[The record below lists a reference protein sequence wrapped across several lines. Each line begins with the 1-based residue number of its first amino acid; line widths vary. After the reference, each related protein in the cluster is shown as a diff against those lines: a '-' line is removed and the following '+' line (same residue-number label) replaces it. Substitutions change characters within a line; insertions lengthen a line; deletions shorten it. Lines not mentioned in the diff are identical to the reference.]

1 VRITVFFTYLK
12 RELRR
17 RRRQAMVVALGLAVG
32 IGLVITV
39 SAASAG
45 VTTAQSQVLES
56 LYGVGT
62 DITVT
67 QPSTPGTGGPGRFD
81 FGSGDTSSTT
91 VTQDRLMVGGGV
103 TTLDASAIATVSSQP
118 HVSSAAGSLA
128 LNDVTVSGNFTPPTN
143 AGGTT
148 GGTTGQPPTQGGGGQ
163 QGGGTR
169 PQIDIN
175 SFSITGIDV
184 SAADIGPLSS
194 ATLADGRGFTTADAT
209 SAVALISGEYANDK
223 SLKVGDTL
231 TVAGTPLSIVGVV
244 STPSGD
250 TTNVFIPLKEAQ
262 TLANLAD
269 KVTTIYVRATSAN
282 DVTAAQTE
290 IQSAVSGATVKTSSD
305 LAAQISGSLSSAA
318 SLAKNLGT
326 WLSIAVL
333 LAAFVMAVLFTISG
347 VSRRIREFGT
357 LKALGWRSRRVI
369 GQVVGESLVQGLVG
383 GVVGIGLGFL
393 GAFLVSTFA
402 PTLSAT
408 VATATGAGRGGGQ
421 GAGGFA
427 GGPGGG
433 EGGGGFGGA
442 GAAARTAANAV
453 AVHLTAPIT
462 LTAIALAV
470 GLAIAGGLIAGAFG
484 GWRAARMRP
493 ADALRRLE

>member
-1 VRITVFFTYLK
+1 VFFTYLK

-67 QPSTPGTGGPGRFD
+67 QPATPGTGGPGRFD

-91 VTQDRLMVGGGV
+91 VTQDRLVVGGGM
-103 TTLDASAIATVSSQP
+103 TTLDESAITTVSSQA
-118 HVSSAAGSLA
+118 HVSAAAGSLS
-128 LNDVTVSGNFTPPTN
+128 LNDVTVSGNFTPPT
-143 AGGTT
+143 AGT
-148 GGTTGQPPTQGGGGQ
+148 GTTGQPPAQGAGGQ
-163 QGGGTR
+163 AGGTR

-175 SFSITGIDV
+175 SFSITGVDV
-184 SAADIGPLSS
+184 TATGVGPLSA
-194 ATLADGRGFTTADAT
+194 ATLAHGRGLTADDAT
-209 SAVALISGEYANDK
+209 AAVALISSEYANDK
-223 SLKVGDTL
+223 TLAVADTI
-231 TVAGTPLSIVGVV
+231 TVAGTALNIVGIVN
-244 STPSGD
+244 TPSGD
-250 TTNVFIPLKEAQ
+250 TTNVFIPLAEAQ
-262 TLANLAD
+262 TLANLAG
-269 KVTTIYVRATSAN
+269 KVTTIYVKALSAD
-282 DVTAAQTE
+282 DVTAAQSE
-290 IQSAVSGATVKTSSD
+290 IQTAMSGATVKTSSD

-333 LAAFVMAVLFTISG
+333 AAAFAMAVLFTISG
-347 VSRRIREFGT
+347 VSRRVREFGT

-369 GQVVGESLVQGLVG
+369 GQVMGESLVQGLVG
-383 GVVGIGLGFL
+383 GIAGIGLGFL

-408 VATATGAGRGGGQ
+408 VAATAG
-421 GAGGFA
+421 A
-427 GGPGGG
+427 GGPGGF
-433 EGGGGFGGA
+433 GGGGFGGGGAAGAAGAEGGGLGGA
-442 GAAARTAANAV
+442 GAAARAAANAV

-462 LTAIALAV
+462 LTAIVLAV
-470 GLAIAGGLIAGAFG
+470 GLAVAGGLIAGGFG

-493 ADALRRLE
+493 ADALRRVE

>member
-1 VRITVFFTYLK
+1 VFFTYLN

-17 RRRQAMVVALGLAVG
+17 RRRQALVVALGLAVG

-81 FGSGDTSSTT
+81 FGSGDTTSTT
-91 VTQDRLMVGGGV
+91 VTQDRLMVGGGM
-103 TTLDASAIATVSSQP
+103 TTLDESAIATVSSQP
-118 HVSSAAGSLA
+118 HVSAAVGSLS
-128 LNDVTVSGNFTPPTN
+128 LNDITVSGNFTPPTGST
-143 AGGTT
+143 GGTGGT
-148 GGTTGQPPTQGGGGQ
+148 GGTTGQPPALGGGGQ
-163 QGGGTR
+163 GGTR

-175 SFSITGIDV
+175 SFSITGVDV
-184 SAADIGPLSS
+184 TAGDVGPLSA
-194 ATLADGRGFTTADAT
+194 ATLAEGRGLTADDAT
-209 SAVALISGEYANDK
+209 AAVAMISSEYANDK
-223 SLKVGDTL
+223 TLAVGDTI
-231 TVAGTPLSIVGVV
+231 TVTGTALSIVGIVD
-244 STPSGD
+244 TPSGD
-250 TTNVFIPLKEAQ
+250 TTNVFVPLAQAQ
-262 TLANLAD
+262 TLADLAG
-269 KVTTIYVRATSAN
+269 KVTTIYVKAASAN
-282 DVTAAQTE
+282 DVTAAQAE
-290 IQSAVSGATVKTSSD
+290 IQGALSGATVKTSSD

-333 LAAFVMAVLFTISG
+333 AAAFAMAVLFTISG
-347 VSRRIREFGT
+347 VSRRVREFGT

-369 GQVVGESLVQGLVG
+369 GQVMGESLVQGLVG
-383 GVVGIGLGFL
+383 GIAGIGLGFL

-408 VATATGAGRGGGQ
+408 VATTTGPGG
-421 GAGGFA
+421 GGFA

-433 EGGGGFGGA
+433 AGGEGGFGGA
-442 GAAARTAANAV
+442 GAAARAAANAV

-470 GLAIAGGLIAGAFG
+470 GLAVAGGLIAGAFG

-493 ADALRRLE
+493 ADALRRVE